1 MPGIHAFEHYVA
13 GLLSYQSVLREV
25 AGAEQ
30 DPKFRPPTF
39 EEWTASSEAKAAI
52 AARVTWQ
59 ERYEEK
65 LADPVKDAFY
75 RSRNHNLHHGN
86 FMEALVFAEGG
97 EQLVAK
103 RPLSA
108 ERTLGAR
115 RIEAAASALVLQD
128 KVHPTLEQIRGFSYA
143 HGIVTVYKPGRPP
156 AALPPEELE
165 MVRKEHIEFALE
177 GLAAG
182 ASSGVKL
189 DSVGQ
194 NMVVDPQGNIN
205 FFDLNRLSRFTTDF
219 LLEANFNG
227 FLRLLGDASMG
238 APKVERDKI
247 RAHLHKQ
254 GLAVIR
260 AIDPDFVHTDAY

>member
-39 EEWTASSEAKAAI
+39 EEWTASSEAK
-52 AARVTWQ
+52 
-59 ERYEEK
+59 
-65 LADPVKDAFY
+65 
-75 RSRNHNLHHGN
+75 
-86 FMEALVFAEGG
+86 
-97 EQLVAK
+97 
-103 RPLSA
+103 
-108 ERTLGAR
+108 
-115 RIEAAASALVLQD
+115 AAASALVLQD